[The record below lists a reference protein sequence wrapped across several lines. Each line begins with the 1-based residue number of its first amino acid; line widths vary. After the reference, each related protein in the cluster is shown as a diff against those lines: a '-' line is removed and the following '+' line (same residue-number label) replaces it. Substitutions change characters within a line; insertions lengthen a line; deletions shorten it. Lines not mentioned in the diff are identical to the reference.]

1 MQVEKGAYVLKD
13 FGKPEMI
20 LMASGSEV
28 GLILEAAQKLADE
41 GKGVRVVSFPSWEL
55 FEKQDE
61 AYREFVLPKNIQK
74 RLAVEAGAG
83 IGWERYA
90 KSVISIERYGAS
102 APAKIIFEKLGFT
115 VENVVA
121 KAKELVIVVDQS
133 FQVKRMSFEETF
145 RVCLW
150 SDMKIAVGCD
160 HGGFPLKDTVIESVK
175 AAGHEV
181 IDVGTFSADAVDF
194 PDFTKKVGEKIQS
207 GEAERGILICGSGIG
222 AAIAANKMKG
232 IYASICHDT
241 YSAAQG
247 VQHDAMN
254 VLCLGG
260 RVIGPE
266 LVKVF
271 VPAFLNA
278 RYLGDDKGGERFA
291 KRVGKIKSMEE
302 ES

>member
-1 MQVEKGAYVLKD
+1 
-13 FGKPEMI
+13 
-20 LMASGSEV
+20 
-28 GLILEAAQKLADE
+28 
-41 GKGVRVVSFPSWEL
+41 
-55 FEKQDE
+55 
-61 AYREFVLPKNIQK
+61 
-74 RLAVEAGAG
+74 
-83 IGWERYA
+83 
-90 KSVISIERYGAS
+90 
-102 APAKIIFEKLGFT
+102 
-115 VENVVA
+115 
-121 KAKELVIVVDQS
+121 
-133 FQVKRMSFEETF
+133 
-145 RVCLW
+145 
-150 SDMKIAVGCD
+150 MKIVVGCD
-160 HGGFPLKDTVIESVK
+160 HGGFPLKDIVIESVN

-247 VQHDAMN
+247 VMHDKMN

-266 LVKVF
+266 LVKVL

-278 RYLGDDKGGERFA
+278 HYLGDDKGGERFA
-291 KRVGKIKSMEE
+291 KRVAKIIQMENK
-302 ES
+302 